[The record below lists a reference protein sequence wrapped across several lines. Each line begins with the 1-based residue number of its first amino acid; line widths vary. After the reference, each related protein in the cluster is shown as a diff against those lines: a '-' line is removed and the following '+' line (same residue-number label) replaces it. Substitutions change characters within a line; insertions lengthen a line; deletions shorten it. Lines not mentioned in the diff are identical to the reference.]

1 MELSFVIPVYNEEK
15 SLAILHEEIVRA
27 VGPLKKSFE
36 IIFINDG
43 STDDSQKIIEILQK
57 KDRGVRLINFRG
69 NQGKAAGL
77 MAGFHSA
84 RGEIVFTLDADLQD
98 NPMEIP
104 RFLAK
109 INEGYDLVSGWKKQ
123 RHDPFSKVLP
133 SRIYNWLASWLSGTR
148 LHDFNCGFKAYR
160 QEVIKNL
167 KLYGELY
174 RLIPVLAA
182 EKKFKIDEIPVR
194 HRQRR
199 FGQSK
204 FGWNRFIKGFLDM
217 ITVIFL
223 TKFLRRPAHL
233 FGTIGTGLLG
243 SGLAIGL
250 YMTYLKLAFGNIQG
264 RQPLLLLGI
273 LLIMVGIQLFSIGL
287 LAEMILYLNAA
298 GKDKGADN

>member
-133 SRIYNWLASWLSGTR
+133 SRIYNWLAKP
-148 LHDFNCGFKAYR
+148 C
-160 QEVIKNL
+160 
-167 KLYGELY
+167 
-174 RLIPVLAA
+174 
-182 EKKFKIDEIPVR
+182 
-194 HRQRR
+194 
-199 FGQSK
+199 
-204 FGWNRFIKGFLDM
+204 
-217 ITVIFL
+217 
-223 TKFLRRPAHL
+223 
-233 FGTIGTGLLG
+233 
-243 SGLAIGL
+243 
-250 YMTYLKLAFGNIQG
+250 
-264 RQPLLLLGI
+264 
-273 LLIMVGIQLFSIGL
+273 
-287 LAEMILYLNAA
+287 
-298 GKDKGADN
+298 